1 MSYPSGGPPESP
13 QPAVEAVGVPGQ
25 PGSRQPEPNRLG
37 THPVPGQRRNQSILI
52 GVVVAV
58 AFAIAGLGIFAIV
71 AKSTGASGFMW
82 GLVFAFIPV
91 VPVIALYL
99 WLDRYEPEPAKYILT
114 ALCWGAF
121 IATLAAIFINT
132 QASEWLHE
140 TGSGGSRAA
149 VFVAP
154 PVEEFAKGSIIALLA
169 LLRRKEFDGIID
181 ALVYAGMVGVGFAFT
196 ENILYY
202 GRLFHQLSEESGSD
216 AGLRGTFFLFVFRG
230 GISPF
235 AHPLFTSFTAIG
247 IGIAVR
253 HRSTVV
259 RYLAPIVGYLAAVL
273 AHASWNG
280 GASLSGGGGF
290 LIVYLF
296 LMFPIFI
303 AMFIFALVM
312 RSREGQ
318 MIASRLYDYVRFGW
332 LAPQDVPLIATLRG
346 RKALRQNAKRYGPQ
360 AAAAA
365 KAFQQT
371 ATELAYLRD
380 KIVRQVIGP
389 DALVTEKELLD
400 ELRARRPSVPFPPMP
415 AFAQAVVPQGAPQY
429 PVGAPQGYPVAGPQ
443 GPAAGHP
450 GVGPQGQ
457 PYPAGGPPGQPY
469 PAGGPQGQP
478 YPGTGPQ
485 GQPYP
490 GSGPQG
496 QPYPAGGP
504 QGPQYPAG
512 GGQGSPY
519 PGGPQD
525 PQYQGSAP
533 QGAQYPGG
541 GAQGAPQPGGAGYP
555 PGEAGYPPPQP
566 GYPSGQPGYSAA
578 QPGYPPGPPGPSGT
592 PGGYGPYPPSQ

>member
-13 QPAVEAVGVPGQ
+13 QPAVQAVGDPAGQ
-25 PGSRQPEPNRLG
+25 YLQPNQLG
-37 THPVPGQRRNQSILI
+37 THPVPGQRRNTGILI

-71 AKSTGASGFMW
+71 ARSTGAGGFMW
-82 GLVFAFIPV
+82 GLLFAFIPV
-91 VPVIALYL
+91 IPVIALYL

-140 TGSGGSRAA
+140 SGSGGNRAA

-154 PVEEFAKGSIIALLA
+154 PVEEFAKGSIILLLA

-202 GRLFHQLSEESGSD
+202 GRIFHQLSQESGSD
-216 AGLRGTFFLFVFRG
+216 AGLRGAFILFLFRG

-259 RYLAPIVGYLAAVL
+259 RFLAPLVGYLCAVL
-273 AHASWNG
+273 AHGLWNG
-280 GASLSGGGGF
+280 GASWAGNGGF
-290 LIVYLF
+290 LTVYLF
-296 LMFPIFI
+296 LMVPIFI
-303 AMFIFALVM
+303 AMIVFALVM

-332 LAPQDVPLIATLRG
+332 LVPQDVPLIATLRG
-346 RKALRQNAKRYGPQ
+346 RKALRQNAKRYGKQ
-360 AAAAA
+360 AEAAA
-365 KAFQQT
+365 KAFQQN

-380 KIVRQVIGP
+380 KIVRQVIGA
-389 DALVTEKELLD
+389 DALETEKQLLD

-415 AFAQAVVPQGAPQY
+415 AFPQASAVPQY
-429 PVGAPQGYPVAGPQ
+429 R
-443 GPAAGHP
+443 
-450 GVGPQGQ
+450 
-457 PYPAGGPPGQPY
+457 
-469 PAGGPQGQP
+469 
-478 YPGTGPQ
+478 
-485 GQPYP
+485 
-490 GSGPQG
+490 
-496 QPYPAGGP
+496 
-504 QGPQYPAG
+504 
-512 GGQGSPY
+512 GSPS
-519 PGGPQD
+519 G
-525 PQYQGSAP
+525 PQYQGPPSGPQYQGPP
-533 QGAQYPGG
+533 QGPPRYQDQVSVPGG
-541 GAQGAPQPGGAGYP
+541 QHPDGPQYQGNPGAGGYPPGQAGYP
-555 PGEAGYPPPQP
+555 PAQP
-566 GYPSGQPGYSAA
+566 GYPTGQPGYSAG
-578 QPGYPPGPPGPSGT
+578 QPGYPPGPPGSSGT